1 MPPRATDAIVEENET
16 ARLAGLRSALSVL
29 ALFALLAVPLSWHI
43 PAKQP
48 AATERA
54 PPAAE
59 AAAAS

>member
-16 ARLAGLRSALSVL
+16 ARLVGLRTALAVL
-29 ALFALLAVPLSWHI
+29 ALLALLAVPFSRHI
-43 PAKQP
+43 PTEQP